1 MIKTILKPGALLFLL
16 LTLIPWQVA
25 LSAGRDDFLPVDEA
39 FDPAFELVGDTLQV
53 RWTIAPG
60 YYLYQSRIEVS
71 DPSGALVFD
80 PPVFEE
86 PGEEKSDPY
95 FGKQLVF
102 HEQAGMKVPFQVVDQ
117 DALDQGAADV
127 TISYQGCAEAGLC
140 YPPQHRSFTIHPAA
154 AQTALPDNPPASFN
168 APQKESRDTESS
180 GGIASFIGDASLP
193 VILGT
198 FFLLGLGLTFTPCV
212 LPMVPILSSIIVG
225 QQQPVRATRAL
236 NLSIAYVLG
245 MATTYTLIGVVVGY
259 LGARANIQ
267 AWMQQ
272 PVVLSVFVVLFVV
285 LALSMFGLF
294 ELQLPAGLRERLDRA
309 GSRHSGG
316 QWLSVATM
324 GAISALVVSP
334 CVTAPLAGTLLYI
347 SSTGDALLGG
357 ASLFILAMG
366 MGTPLILVGA
376 TGARVLPKAGL
387 WMERVKQFF
396 GLILLAVAVWLLER
410 IIPATAALL
419 LWAALLIF
427 SALHLGALRRAENM
441 LQRTGQAAGLM
452 ALLWGSF
459 LLFAAAS
466 GSGTL
471 FSPLKGIHTQSVGA
485 ASAEAA
491 PELFQTVHLP
501 DRLQTML
508 GKGQPVVVDVYA
520 DWCISCKIMEEEIF
534 SRPQVHQLAGE
545 YQFIKLDITEFNG
558 NHKAYLEQ
566 LGLVGPPAILFFAA
580 DGQEVGQARIAGEA
594 GLPEF
599 LESIDTVRAN
609 DG

>member
-1 MIKTILKPGALLFLL
+1 MTRAILRSGVFLL
-16 LTLIPWQVA
+16 LTLLPWQTA
-25 LSAGRDDFLPVDEA
+25 LSASRDQFLPVDEA
-39 FDPAFELVGDTLQV
+39 FEPAFELAGDVLQV

-60 YYLYQSRIEVS
+60 YYLYQSRITVS
-71 DPSGALVFD
+71 DPSGALALD
-80 PPVFEE
+80 PPVFAA
-86 PGEEKSDPY
+86 PGEEKNDPY
-95 FGKQLVF
+95 FGEQRVF
-102 HEQAGMKVPFQVVDQ
+102 HDQASMKVPFQVVDRQ
-117 DALDQGAADV
+117 ALDQGTTKLTV
-127 TISYQGCAEAGLC
+127 SYQGCAEAGLC
-140 YPPQHRSFTIHPAA
+140 YPPQHRNFTIRPAA
-154 AQTALPDNPPASFN
+154 AQAALTDSPPAPSG
-168 APQKESRDTESS
+168 PQQTKARDTESS

-236 NLSIAYVLG
+236 NLSVAYVLG

-357 ASLFILAMG
+357 ASLFTLAMG

-376 TGARVLPKAGL
+376 TGARVLPKAGM

-410 IIPATAALL
+410 IIPSTAALL

-427 SALHLGALRRAENM
+427 SALHLGALRRADNM

-452 ALLWGSF
+452 IFLWGIF
-459 LLFAAAS
+459 VLFAAAS

-471 FSPLKGIHTQSVGA
+471 FTPLKGIQTRA
-485 ASAEAA
+485 AGTFSADQP
-491 PELFQTVHLP
+491 PELFETVRRP
-501 DRLQTML
+501 DQLQITL
-508 GKGQPVVVDVYA
+508 GKGQPVVVDIYA

-534 SRPQVHQLAGE
+534 SGPKVRQLAEE
-545 YQFIKLDITEFNG
+545 YRFIKLDITEFNG
-558 NHKAYLEQ
+558 DHKAYLEQ
-566 LGLVGPPAILFFAA
+566 LRLVGPPAILFFAA
-580 DGQEVGQARIAGEA
+580 DGHEVSQARIAGEA

-599 LESIDTVRAN
+599 LEAIDTVRAKA
-609 DG
+609 G